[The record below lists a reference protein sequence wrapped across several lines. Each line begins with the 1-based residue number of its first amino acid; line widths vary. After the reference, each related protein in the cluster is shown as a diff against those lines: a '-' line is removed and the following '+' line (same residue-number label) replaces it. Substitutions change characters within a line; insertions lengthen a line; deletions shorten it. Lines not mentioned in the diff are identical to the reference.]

1 MSSLRRRYGVYP
13 ILAFII
19 LAASVAMRTA
29 ACLVAFDFRWGYYT
43 SGLGD
48 ASLWVA
54 GIGALLLFSY
64 AFTAKRCCG
73 FVASFTTPATY
84 IPTGILA
91 TSLFFASRELFRSAN
106 VATGA
111 PPTVASYAG
120 IAAAV
125 LGLLAIGYFV
135 LCAVIDRRHNLMRAN
150 FGLFAV
156 LFFCVLAAYLYYDTK
171 VPINAPN
178 KMADQLALLFTAI
191 FFLYE
196 TRISLGRE
204 KWRAYTAFGFVAALL
219 TAYASIPELIVYFAN
234 GEVLSDSIYTSV
246 MTFAVFVFVT
256 ARVIIAGVIPIDGE
270 AEFVTRLK
278 TAAAR
283 RTEVLAEHEAE
294 SEPSETTEDG
304 VAAENSPEPEQVSFD
319 IPEEGTEEEITED
332 TNEVTEG

>member
-13 ILAFII
+13 LLAFII
-19 LAASVAMRTA
+19 LATSVTMRTA

-54 GIGALLLFSY
+54 GIGALLLFTY
-64 AFTAKRCCG
+64 AFTAKRDTG

-91 TSLFFASRELFRSAN
+91 TALFFASRELFRSTH
-106 VATGA
+106 VATGML
-111 PPTVASYAG
+111 PTVASYAA

-125 LGLLAIGYFV
+125 LGLFAIGYFV
-135 LCAVIDRRHNLMRAN
+135 LCAVIDKRHNLMRAN

-156 LFFCVLAAYLYYDTK
+156 LFFCVCAAYLYYDTK

-204 KWRAYTAFGFVAALL
+204 KWGAYTAFGFVAIIL
-219 TAYASIPELIVYFAN
+219 TAYASIPELIAYFAK

-246 MTFAVFVFVT
+246 MTFAVFVFIT
-256 ARVIIAGVIPIDGE
+256 ARVIIAGIIPIDGE

-278 TAAAR
+278 AAAAK
-283 RTEVLAEHEAE
+283 RTEALTECEAQ
-294 SEPSETTEDG
+294 SEPSEAPWDE
-304 VAAENSPEPEQVSFD
+304 VQPEEAPEPEQVSFD
-319 IPEEGTEEEITED
+319 IPEDSKKEETTDD
-332 TNEVTEG
+332 TDEVTEE